1 MLYSEAEIAALDE
14 EEPTKVAPLRKSSR
28 RKYLLAA
35 GGVVVVLA
43 TVAFLTAKPA
53 AKRERMWYE
62 ALPDRAEYSQGGG
75 SVPVGVGQLAQRDT
89 GTVLNAKVLTDSPTD
104 AVNRLA
110 AMAATVKPR
119 GGQRY
124 TVELTVTAQP

>member
-14 EEPTKVAPLRKSSR
+14 EEPAKVAPLRKPSR

-35 GGVVVVLA
+35 GGVVVLA
-43 TVAFLTAKPA
+43 TVAFLYSKPA
-53 AKRERMWYE
+53 VKRERMWYE
-62 ALPDRAEYSQGGG
+62 AQPDRAEYSQGGG

-104 AVNRLA
+104 AMNRLA